1 MTDKFHKKDCWCE
14 ENCFWFKL
22 ENPEIITQDF
32 QEYAE
37 ETFKQQEGEVR
48 KF

>member
-1 MTDKFHKKDCWCE
+1 MYEEKITHDRSCWCE
-14 ENCFWFKL
+14 SCWWFKL

-37 ETFKQQEGEVR
+37 EIFKQQV
-48 KF
+48 